1 MPSADMIVT
10 LDMAS
15 MRNTP
20 IGKKL
25 KARQEKMQAANP
37 MAAEQRQLQEKLEE
51 LTGLKEED
59 FVSFVMSMKMGDMDF
74 EQDDPEKVLKDLSLA
89 AAMETRKPLNKEKL
103 KSAATLMMEQSGKS
117 QGKVTAMEIEG
128 RTVLKISDVKLDS
141 QGAKMRPGSEKK
153 TPEVS
158 LFTGLSEDGKVVY
171 LSFNRDSMEKMIKR
185 VESGGIRE
193 VSSPLN
199 KIAANL
205 PEGSQF
211 RMLFLAPDELRKS
224 IQDQIAKTEKQ
235 AANKPQAGMM
245 LGFVKPFRKLQSL
258 GFGMKFSDRMD
269 IAVVTDLGEAEQAQ
283 QVAGLLNGMVVPM
296 LSGALQQKS
305 KKAAVDV
312 NEIVSVSAPDTTV
325 RIDISMDEDLI
336 DTATK
341 MAPVPAMPGAGT
353 PPRRQMKPQTGSGA
367 AQPTTSS
374 GSSDSV
380 ADLVGMSLEKVKD
393 RLGRAKGQLEKGD
406 GGVVWLY
413 EDFEVHSRDGETVSS
428 IRDLSGNKMVPVTS
442 ESSK

>member
-1 MPSADMIVT
+1 
-10 LDMAS
+10 
-15 MRNTP
+15 
-20 IGKKL
+20 
-25 KARQEKMQAANP
+25 
-37 MAAEQRQLQEKLEE
+37 
-51 LTGLKEED
+51 
-59 FVSFVMSMKMGDMDF
+59 
-74 EQDDPEKVLKDLSLA
+74 
-89 AAMETRKPLNKEKL
+89 
-103 KSAATLMMEQSGKS
+103 
-117 QGKVTAMEIEG
+117 
-128 RTVLKISDVKLDS
+128 
-141 QGAKMRPGSEKK
+141 
-153 TPEVS
+153 
-158 LFTGLSEDGKVVY
+158 
-171 LSFNRDSMEKMIKR
+171 
-185 VESGGIRE
+185 
-193 VSSPLN
+193 
-199 KIAANL
+199 
-205 PEGSQF
+205 
-211 RMLFLAPDELRKS
+211 
-224 IQDQIAKTEKQ
+224 
-235 AANKPQAGMM
+235 
-245 LGFVKPFRKLQSL
+245 
-258 GFGMKFSDRMD
+258 MKFSDRMD